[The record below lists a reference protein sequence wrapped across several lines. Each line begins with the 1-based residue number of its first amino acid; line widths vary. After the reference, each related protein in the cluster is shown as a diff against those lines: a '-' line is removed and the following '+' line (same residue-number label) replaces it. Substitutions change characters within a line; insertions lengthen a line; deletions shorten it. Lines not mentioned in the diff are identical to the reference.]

1 MKCLFYKEAL
11 SNTLSNIS
19 TSLYEIWLNS
29 NQTKPAVLNIY
40 MYFLLKK
47 PMKDPNAE
55 RFFVFY

>member
-47 PMKDPNAE
+47 TNE
-55 RFFVFY
+55 RP